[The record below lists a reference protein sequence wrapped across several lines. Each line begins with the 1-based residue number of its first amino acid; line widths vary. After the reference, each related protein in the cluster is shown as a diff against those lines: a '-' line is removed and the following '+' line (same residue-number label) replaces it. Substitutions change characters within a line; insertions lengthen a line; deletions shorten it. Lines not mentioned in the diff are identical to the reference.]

1 MEIENGAFA
10 KKEVFLSVG
19 QAFPPKLTQVRGVL
33 I

>member
-19 QAFPPKLTQVRGVL
+19 QAFPPKLT
-33 I
+33 